1 MLSKASQSRSPSAV
15 SSGREDAGQNW
26 IQGGERKEGL
36 ALLDR
41 AVDQLAA
48 IGDCDCTVRKLDS
61 HGRLIADHQA
71 ESCAPALLT
80 YPVTA
85 TVTKGGT
92 EAVDPEIHL
101 PDPQDRDRWTQQFG
115 LCPQKNKSRSNKR
128 LGGRKL
134 NQRIPIQASVMVDS
148 GASRCFVNSQLVN
161 KHQISTFNASNPL
174 KVMMADGEQLEAR
187 KAARLTLRFQEFT
200 YTQTFFVLP
209 LGIKAS
215 FILGIPFLQTISPFN
230 CDARSQEIT
239 FFHREK
245 KISIRPTQSVSEVE
259 EYRDSIITL
268 EQAVKDIRS
277 LEKERKRKERKDS
290 ESGGAEEPLAYL
302 CRLVPSRVPRNKG
315 KEEEQSPGPQK
326 QEADRATTLAQM
338 LDSKNPSEYH
348 KEIKEA
354 LQVSRREHELHG
366 EEYWSLPRREALAEL
381 VTQEF
386 QDIIREELPIRE
398 GPEVDYSKTPATIR
412 FKKDYDGQIPYR
424 LGPKFAPEEM
434 KQCREILLDLLAK
447 GYIKPSAS
455 PFGSP
460 VLMVP
465 KPGCPGKLRMVIDY
479 RAINR

>member
-61 HGRLIADHQA
+61 HGRLIADRQT
-71 ESCAPALLT
+71 ESSAPALLT

-174 KVMMADGEQLEAR
+174 KVMMA
-187 KAARLTLRFQEFT
+187 
-200 YTQTFFVLP
+200 
-209 LGIKAS
+209 
-215 FILGIPFLQTISPFN
+215 
-230 CDARSQEIT
+230 
-239 FFHREK
+239 
-245 KISIRPTQSVSEVE
+245 
-259 EYRDSIITL
+259 
-268 EQAVKDIRS
+268 
-277 LEKERKRKERKDS
+277 
-290 ESGGAEEPLAYL
+290 
-302 CRLVPSRVPRNKG
+302 
-315 KEEEQSPGPQK
+315 
-326 QEADRATTLAQM
+326 
-338 LDSKNPSEYH
+338 
-348 KEIKEA
+348 
-354 LQVSRREHELHG
+354 
-366 EEYWSLPRREALAEL
+366 
-381 VTQEF
+381 
-386 QDIIREELPIRE
+386 
-398 GPEVDYSKTPATIR
+398 
-412 FKKDYDGQIPYR
+412 
-424 LGPKFAPEEM
+424 
-434 KQCREILLDLLAK
+434 
-447 GYIKPSAS
+447 
-455 PFGSP
+455 
-460 VLMVP
+460 
-465 KPGCPGKLRMVIDY
+465 
-479 RAINR
+479 